1 MQSCD
6 IFADTITI
14 NDPSM
19 TKKRLF
25 ALCFIACCTPVT
37 SFAKSELPV
46 ASRHATLLSP
56 LSISASDSPLLE
68 NNTTQLFPPASTL
81 KLVTALAAKI
91 SLGDQFRYTT
101 AIYQEKDNLIIRFS
115 GDPSLSRDA
124 LRSMLKQAK
133 QTATGPINNIWLD
146 GEAFSGYPQAVG
158 TPWDILGVCYSA
170 PSTAIML
177 DGNCVQGSLE
187 THNDGSTRAYVPPH
201 QPIRVT
207 SSAVSVTK
215 EQQKEQHCDLEL
227 ATFGVNQYRL
237 TGCLTHR
244 KSPLPLKFAVSQ
256 PSQYVA
262 SVIKDEIT
270 MLNWS
275 IKGAIAIAAKSP
287 QTDSKPLAVH
297 HSQALPELL
306 AVMLKESNNLYAD
319 SLTKTM
325 GAQMFSQAGTFSN
338 GVQAIKTTL
347 MTKAGIDLE
356 SAVLED
362 GSGLSRNNRMTA
374 QQMAEVLQFI
384 WHENQDLQLIKLLP
398 IAGESGTL
406 QYRSSMRL
414 HPVKGALL
422 AKSGSLFGTYNMAGY
437 GLNSQGEINTLF
449 VQFVTDYHPS
459 IDTNASPKTRPI
471 TRFERAFYEQVVQY
485 SHSLAQTT
493 QKAQP

>member
-1 MQSCD
+1 
-6 IFADTITI
+6 
-14 NDPSM
+14 M

-25 ALCFIACCTPVT
+25 ALYFILCCTSVA

-46 ASRHATLLSP
+46 TSRHAIFLSP
-56 LSISASDSPLLE
+56 LNTSTSDLPLLE
-68 NNTTQLFPPASTL
+68 NNAAQLFPPASTL
-81 KLVTALAAKI
+81 KLVTALAAKM

-101 AIYQEKDNLIIRFS
+101 AVYQEKDNLIVRFS

-133 QTATGPINNIWLD
+133 QTAKGKINNIWLD
-146 GEAFSGYPQAVG
+146 GEAFSGYAQAVG

-187 THNDGSTRAYVPPH
+187 THKDGSTRAYVPPH
-201 QPIRVT
+201 QPIIVT
-207 SSAVSVTK
+207 STALSVTK
-215 EQQKEQHCDLEL
+215 EQQAEQHCDLEL
-227 ATFGVNQYRL
+227 VTSGINQYRL

-244 KSPLPLKFAVSQ
+244 SSPLPLKFAVSK
-256 PSQYVA
+256 PSLYVA
-262 SVIKDEIT
+262 SVIKDELA

-275 IKGAIAIAAKSP
+275 INGTVAANANAAQSA
-287 QTDSKPLAVH
+287 SKPLAMH

-325 GAQMFSQAGTFSN
+325 GAKMFSQAGTFSN
-338 GVQAIKTTL
+338 GVQAIKATL
-347 MTKAGIDLE
+347 MEQARIDLE

-374 QQMAEVLQFI
+374 QQMANVLLFI
-384 WHENQDLQLIKLLP
+384 WREDQDLQLIKLLP

-422 AKSGSLFGTYNMAGY
+422 AKSGTLFGTYNMAGY

-449 VQFVTDYHPS
+449 VQFVTDYHQPVEAS
-459 IDTNASPKTRPI
+459 ASPKTRPI